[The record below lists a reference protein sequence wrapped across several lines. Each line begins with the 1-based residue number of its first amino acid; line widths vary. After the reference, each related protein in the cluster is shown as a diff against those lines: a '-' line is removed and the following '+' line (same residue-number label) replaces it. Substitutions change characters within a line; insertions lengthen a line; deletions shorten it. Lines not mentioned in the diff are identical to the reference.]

1 VSSQSL
7 SLSFK
12 TQVKEACDL
21 MLQITAAVAVLH
33 SQQPPVAHRDLKL
46 ENVLVM
52 GGGAGHGL
60 TLKLCDFGSC
70 SVGPQS
76 LKSQEE
82 RCHQEEVV
90 EKNTT
95 QMYRAP
101 EMVDLYA
108 CSELDESVDVWALGG
123 VFFALLYHVHPFQE
137 AGNLGILSG
146 NWRQALPSASAS
158 LTPASSQAGAA
169 AGGARAETVGWVA
182 EKYKPFHALF
192 ERMFTKVHWE
202 LLLFAW

>member
-1 VSSQSL
+1 MKLCTLSSVMIFTTVVVITAIVTIIIVTIVAVATALSL
-7 SLSFK
+7 SLNLLPTFVN
-12 TQVKEACDL
+12 TVTL
-21 MLQITAAVAVLH
+21 P
-33 SQQPPVAHRDLKL
+33 QPQTPTLPK
-46 ENVLVM
+46 
-52 GGGAGHGL
+52 GGG
-60 TLKLCDFGSC
+60 
-70 SVGPQS
+70 
-76 LKSQEE
+76 EE
-82 RCHQEEVV
+82 HDE
-90 EKNTT
+90 
-95 QMYRAP
+95 MYRAP

-192 ERMFTKVHWE
+192 ERMFTKV
-202 LLLFAW
+202 